1 MENCLIVERLRTL
14 KTLLRRRLA
23 RRGDVGQ
30 NSIEFVGLYI
40 VVCLAIVSVATLPD
54 VQDVPRRM
62 EGAMCK
68 VLECN
73 KTNPGEDDAEI
84 TGGSFS
90 GSGKGAAAVRA
101 AMQWLGTPYSW
112 GGGGLGGPTYGIE
125 QGAGTKGFD
134 CSGLTEYAWGQ
145 ASGGKSIGGTTV
157 PQSSFPGQR
166 ITDMSQLQP
175 GDLMFFSDDGTQAG
189 IHHVALASSPGTMVH
204 APRTGDVVK
213 VERYAGNSYYTG
225 EFVYG
230 IRPAL

>member
-1 MENCLIVERLRTL
+1 MENCTIVDRLQTL
-14 KTLLRRRLA
+14 KSLFRRRLRA
-23 RRGDVGQ
+23 LGDAGQ

-40 VVCLAIVSVATLPD
+40 VVCLAIVSITTLPE

-62 EGAMCK
+62 EASICK

-73 KTNPGEDDAEI
+73 KVTPGLEDAEVD
-84 TGGSFS
+84 GSSFS

-101 AMQWLGTPYSW
+101 ALRWLGTPYSW
-112 GGGGLGGPTYGIE
+112 GGGGPNGPSYGIE
-125 QGAGTKGFD
+125 QGANTNGFD
-134 CSGLTEYAWGQ
+134 CSGLTEYAWYQ
-145 ASGGKSIGGTTV
+145 ATGKSIGSTTV

-166 ITDMSQLQP
+166 ITDMNQLQP
-175 GDLMFFSDDGTQAG
+175 GDLMFFSSDGTQAG
-189 IHHVALASSPGTMVH
+189 IHHVALAHSPGTMIH

-230 IRPAL
+230 IRPAI

>member
-1 MENCLIVERLRTL
+1 MENCTIVERLLTFRTR
-14 KTLLRRRLA
+14 LRSRLA
-23 RRGDVGQ
+23 RRGDTGQ

-62 EGAMCK
+62 EGAICK

-73 KTNPGEDDAEI
+73 KTNPGAEDAEI
-84 TGGSFS
+84 TGGSFV
-90 GSGKGAAAVRA
+90 GSGKGAAAVAA
-101 AMQWLGTPYSW
+101 AMRWLGTPYSW
-112 GGGGLGGPTYGIE
+112 GGGGPAGPSYGIE
-125 QGAGTKGFD
+125 QGANTNGFD
-134 CSGLTEYAWGQ
+134 CSGLTEYAWYQ
-145 ASGGKSIGGTTV
+145 ATGKSIGGTTV
-157 PQSSFPGQR
+157 PQSSFPGQQ

-189 IHHVALASSPGTMVH
+189 IHHVALAHSPGNMIH
-204 APRTGDVVK
+204 APSTGDVVK

-225 EFVYG
+225 EFVYA